1 MLTTES
7 RVLSGRESVISEE
20 KNTEKD
26 YVQNV
31 QGNLK
36 KKKKKQTKKQIYKVR
51 EKSKTN

>member
-1 MLTTES
+1 MEKRGKMLLTTES

-36 KKKKKQTKKQIYKVR
+36 KKKKNRLKNKFIK
-51 EKSKTN
+51 